1 MYKEKGAF
9 MYEYIYL
16 GLGGIVICALSFLLK
31 KREKRLFE
39 NAVPAKA
46 TVLYYDEYQQIDNP
60 SAEGGLHKMYTAVV
74 SYALADGT
82 MINAKEQCG
91 RGYQKYA
98 IGDVLDIEYSSEQ
111 PDFFVLRGDKSRSIA
126 FAAMLIFG
134 LAMVA
139 ISVLMYLQQ

>member
-1 MYKEKGAF
+1 MND
-9 MYEYIYL
+9 YIFIF
-16 GLGGIVICALSFLLK
+16 LGGIVICSLSFLLK

-39 NAVPAKA
+39 NAISAKA

-82 MINAKEQCG
+82 TINAKEQRG

-98 IGDVLDIEYSSEQ
+98 IGDVLDIEYSTEQ
-111 PDFFVLRGDKSRSIA
+111 PDFFILRGDKSRSIA
-126 FAAMLIFG
+126 FVAMLIFG
-134 LAMVA
+134 LALVA
-139 ISVLMYLQQ
+139 LSVLMYLQQ

>member
-1 MYKEKGAF
+1 MND
-9 MYEYIYL
+9 YIFIF
-16 GLGGIVICALSFLLK
+16 LGGIVICALSFLLK

-39 NAVPAKA
+39 NAVRSKA
-46 TVLYYDEYQQIDNP
+46 TVLYYDGYQQIDNP

-74 SYALADGT
+74 SYSLVDGT
-82 MINAKEQCG
+82 IIHAKEQCG
-91 RGYQKYA
+91 RGYQKYS
-98 IGDVLDIEYSSEQ
+98 IGDVLDIEYSLEQ

-139 ISVLMYLQQ
+139 LAVLMYLQQQGKV